1 MALARGVRLRD
12 DHAFEQRKATIL
24 AVLDDLAP
32 ASVDDSGRR
41 EEVRRFQVELD
52 AREASS
58 AAVPEASPAAQARFR
73 YLEWWSRDGRGWR
86 LAKYQYDYFDRVRGG
101 RLAYHRHDLAG
112 GSDILHVHCEPSGR
126 PRAAPHFR
134 SYEVDLLEAHGE
146 FAGLYLGGRTIDC
159 TGLRPLR
166 LGDD

>member
-1 MALARGVRLRD
+1 MRLRD
-12 DHAFEQRKATIL
+12 DHAFEQRKATVL

-41 EEVRRFQVELD
+41 AEVRRFRVELD
-52 AREASS
+52 
-58 AAVPEASPAAQARFR
+58 VPEAPSAAEARFR
-73 YLEWWSRDGRGWR
+73 YLEWWARDGRGWR

-112 GSDILHVHCEPSGR
+112 GSDVFHVHCERSGR
-126 PRAAPHFR
+126 PRAARHFR
-134 SYEVDLLEAHGE
+134 SYEVDLLEAHEE

-166 LGDD
+166 PADD